1 MKIPNPAGLIS
12 VGRAFVSANRP
23 EILFGTSFV
32 STAVAV
38 VMAARGGY
46 KSGIQVSEAEVES
59 VLRKLPEEACV
70 AYENEVNKPEHKL
83 DAKQIAK
90 LTWLNYLPAAGA
102 TGVALG
108 STTGLHLVHIK
119 EKKQLATA
127 TLMAMDQVQREA
139 IAYKKE
145 VLESV
150 GVAKSEDQKELDKA
164 SKKSGIAKV
173 VNRSGELEEVFLV
186 RDRKTGR
193 DIFSNRLRI
202 EDAMNL
208 VNRQLA
214 RGESVDLNTFYGYA
228 GFESIPE
235 GDDLGWNAGVDVE
248 IAWLKESDIRDD
260 GRPSRPFRFSPEPE
274 ENYDLGAH

>member
-1 MKIPNPAGLIS
+1 MSSLGGLVS
-12 VGRAFVSANRP
+12 VGKAFVAANRP
-23 EILFGTSFV
+23 EILFGTSVV
-32 STAVAV
+32 STVGAV

-46 KSGIQVSEAEVES
+46 KSGYS
-59 VLRKLPEEACV
+59 VAQIDLDPTRTDPPM
-70 AYENEVNKPEHKL
+70 NKKE
-83 DAKQIAK
+83 IAQ
-90 LTWLNYLPAAGA
+90 LTWINYLPAAGA
-102 TGVALG
+102 TLGAVG
-108 STTGLHLVHIK
+108 STTGLHMVHIK

-127 TLMAMDQVQREA
+127 ALIAVDQVRKEGEEL
-139 IAYKKE
+139 KKE
-145 VLESV
+145 ITQSL
-150 GVAKSEDQKELDKA
+150 GVAVSEDPKELDKA

-173 VNRSGELEEVFLV
+173 VNRSGELEELFLV

-235 GDDLGWNAGVDVE
+235 GDDLGWNAGLDVE
-248 IAWLKESDIRDD
+248 IAWVKESDIRDD

-274 ENYDLGAH
+274 ENYNPTH